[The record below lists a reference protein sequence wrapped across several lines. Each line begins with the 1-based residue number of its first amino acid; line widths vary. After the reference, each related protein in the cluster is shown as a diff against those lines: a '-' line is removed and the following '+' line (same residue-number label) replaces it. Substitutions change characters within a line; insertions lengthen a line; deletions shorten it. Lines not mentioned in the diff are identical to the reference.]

1 MSNYQCVCLCG
12 WVEWTA
18 ELIYDGSTVKGT
30 LLFVH
35 SSQVYMEEL
44 NDDSSSIRHGST
56 TEPSGTE
63 PSTGA
68 IYHASRLLPPLR
80 FLSAGFAE
88 FCRFFVS
95 VLCCRYCT
103 QINWKVAKRE
113 TKTNTN
119 VYKVRMRTCERRACA
134 VYVMEGETAGKVN
147 GNPAAVDLIP
157 S

>member
-1 MSNYQCVCLCG
+1 MV
-12 WVEWTA
+12 WTA
-18 ELIYDGSTVKGT
+18 EPIYDGSTVKGT

-56 TEPSGTE
+56 TEPAGTE
-63 PSTGA
+63 PSFGV
-68 IYHASRLLPPLR
+68 IHHASSLLSSLR
-80 FLSAGFAE
+80 FLSASFAE
-88 FCRFFVS
+88 FSRRVSWVDGPFVY
-95 VLCCRYCT
+95 VFCCQHCA
-103 QINWKVAKRE
+103 QIKQKKLQREAKA
-113 TKTNTN
+113 NTSA
-119 VYKVRMRTCERRACA
+119 YKERVTTCEDRVCA

>member
-1 MSNYQCVCLCG
+1 M
-12 WVEWTA
+12 
-18 ELIYDGSTVKGT
+18 KGT

-44 NDDSSSIRHGST
+44 NNDSSSIRHGST

-68 IYHASRLLPPLR
+68 IHHASRLLPPLR
-80 FLSAGFAE
+80 FLLAGFGE
-88 FCRFFVS
+88 FCRFSWVNGPFLHVS
-95 VLCCRYCT
+95 SVVDTANKLTNKLR
-103 QINWKVAKRE
+103 RE
-113 TKTNTN
+113 TKTKTSM
-119 VYKVRMRTCERRACA
+119 YKESVRTCEQRARA